1 MPEQKKYR
9 VAVVGLGVGKQ
20 HAVAYKSL
28 SSFYDLVCLCSLEDD
43 ANRALAEELN
53 VPETTTSYDSLVLRD
68 DIDIIDICTPPMLHL
83 PQAKAALLAGKHVV
97 CEKPVAKSIAAVD
110 ELIHVERES
119 GRRLM
124 PVFQYRFGQG
134 LQKLLH
140 LRERGLT
147 GKPFVASVE
156 VHWRRGA
163 DYYAVPWRGK
173 FATELGGALTT
184 HAIHALDML
193 TYVLGPV
200 QSVYAQTATQV
211 NPIEVEDAVAA
222 TLKMQNGALV
232 TLSVTLGSTAE
243 ITRHRFVFERLVA
256 ESNTRPYTNSGDPW
270 TFTPDRVDEAPA
282 IQAELEAY
290 DRHVQQNPIHPP
302 PVNVGTGVLRGY
314 EPPARYEAQIA
325 LMYGALQNNL
335 PFPVTLQ
342 DARNSIELLSA
353 LYESAKTDVPVTLPI
368 DHQHPV
374 YRGWHL

>member
-1 MPEQKKYR
+1 LLQ
-9 VAVVGLGVGKQ
+9 
-20 HAVAYKSL
+20 
-28 SSFYDLVCLCSLEDD
+28 
-43 ANRALAEELN
+43 
-53 VPETTTSYDSLVLRD
+53 RD

-110 ELIHVERES
+110 ELIRVERES

-140 LRERGLT
+140 LRERGFT
-147 GKPFVASVE
+147 SKPFVATVE

-232 TLSVTLGSTAE
+232 TLSVTLGSGPE
-243 ITRHRFVFERLVA
+243 ITRHRFVFEQLVA

-270 TFTPDRVDEAPA
+270 TFTPNPSNDAAA
-282 IQAELEAY
+282 IQSELEAY
-290 DRHVQQNPIHPP
+290 ELWVQQNPLHLPP
-302 PVNVGTGVLRGY
+302 AIVSTGGLRGY

-325 LMYGALQNNL
+325 LMYGALKDNT

-374 YRGWHL
+374 YHGWHP